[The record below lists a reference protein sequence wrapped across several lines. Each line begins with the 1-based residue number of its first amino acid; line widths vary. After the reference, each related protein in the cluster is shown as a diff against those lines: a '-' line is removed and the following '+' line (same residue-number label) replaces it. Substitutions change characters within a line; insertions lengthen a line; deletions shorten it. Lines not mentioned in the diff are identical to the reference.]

1 MANISDLNDSLPDGI
16 YSELGDRGRR
26 LSGGQKQRVA
36 IARALYK
43 NPDILVLD
51 EATSSMD
58 LINEESI
65 TNILNNLRNKIT
77 VISISH
83 DLHTI
88 KNSDQIFLFDHGSI
102 VDKGTYNYLYE
113 NNKLFRKLTKVDI

>member
-65 TNILNNLRNKIT
+65 TKILNNLRNKIT